1 MTMRIPTSQ
10 DRWRARAF
18 WTVLVSILWVQSA
31 RAEDPWRLEEAIS
44 SPGWLSVSG
53 QFRARYETL
62 DGQFR
67 AGGSGGD
74 QALALQTLLAVEA
87 DVGWAKFGIELQ
99 DSRVYLDDAGTPLT
113 TSIVNPADVLQLYG
127 ELDLDGAFG
136 QPEASLTLG
145 RQTVSIGSRRVIE
158 RVEFANVI
166 FAYTGA
172 YWHSRNARGDEWHV
186 VYVSPVGRLPG
197 DRASIGRNDVS
208 GDEEQWGRRFWGLQ
222 YRRADVFGDAFPDT
236 SAEIAFY
243 GLKERDTGAVATP
256 NRDYLQPGLR
266 LFREPAMSMIDFD
279 VEGAYRTGSRRQTSA
294 AADVRDLD
302 VDAWTLHA
310 HVGYTFDHPWRIR
323 ASLDY
328 DYASGDDA
336 PGDGSFGRYERL
348 FGARRTDLGNTG
360 IHGPL
365 SPENIDA
372 PGFRI
377 EFAST
382 SRLDGRVAYKA
393 ARLASSRDSWT
404 VAGVSDPS
412 GQSGRFIGHAIDG
425 RIRYWVIPASLR
437 MEFGASLLMKGRF
450 ASEAPNAPRKG
461 DAAFLYGQFVQTF

>member
-1 MTMRIPTSQ
+1 MS
-10 DRWRARAF
+10 AL
-18 WTVLVSILWVQSA
+18 WTALVAVLWVQPA
-31 RAEDPWRLEEAIS
+31 RAEEPWRLEEALS
-44 SPGWLSVSG
+44 APEWLSVSG

-87 DVGWAKFGIELQ
+87 DAGPVRFGIELQ
-99 DSRVYLDDAGTPLT
+99 DSRAYLDDAGTPLT
-113 TSIVNPADVLQLYG
+113 TSIVNPADILQLYAKLG
-127 ELDLDGAFG
+127 FDGAFG
-136 QPEASLTLG
+136 QTEASLKLG

-172 YWHSRNARGDEWHV
+172 YWSSRNARGDEWHAL
-186 VYVSPVGRLPG
+186 YVSPVGRLPG

-222 YRRADVFGDAFPDT
+222 YRRANVFGDTLPGT
-236 SAEIAFY
+236 SAEIFFY

-266 LFREPAMSMIDFD
+266 LFREPATSTVDFD
-279 VEGAYRTGSRRQTSA
+279 VEGAYRTGSRRQTAA

-302 VDAWTLHA
+302 VSAWTLHA
-310 HVGYTFDHPWRIR
+310 HVGYTFDHRWRIR

-336 PGDGSFGRYERL
+336 PGDGRYDRYERL

-360 IHGPL
+360 VHGPL

-377 EFAST
+377 EIAPT
-382 SRLDGRVAYKA
+382 SRLDARVAYKA
-393 ARLASSRDSWT
+393 ARLASARDSWT

-412 GQSGRFIGHAIDG
+412 GQSGRFVGHAIDG
-425 RIRYWVIPASLR
+425 RTRYWVIPASLR
-437 MEFGASLLMKGRF
+437 MEIGASLLMKGRF
-450 ASEAPNAPRKG
+450 ASEAPNAPREG
-461 DAAFLYGQFVQTF
+461 DTTFFYGQFVQTF